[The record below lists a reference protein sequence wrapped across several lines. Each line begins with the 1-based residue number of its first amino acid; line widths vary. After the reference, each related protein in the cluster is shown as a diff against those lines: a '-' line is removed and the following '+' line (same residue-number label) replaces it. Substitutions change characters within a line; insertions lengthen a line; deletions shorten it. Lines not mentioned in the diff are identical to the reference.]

1 MRGIGQKPPPGPGTS
16 LKAKQCPLR
25 GYTGGKM
32 RARKGGC
39 VQHEQMG
46 VSKQEELNVTDRP
59 KETSVREKPVGLGV
73 EGS

>member
-1 MRGIGQKPPPGPGTS
+1 
-16 LKAKQCPLR
+16 
-25 GYTGGKM
+25 M